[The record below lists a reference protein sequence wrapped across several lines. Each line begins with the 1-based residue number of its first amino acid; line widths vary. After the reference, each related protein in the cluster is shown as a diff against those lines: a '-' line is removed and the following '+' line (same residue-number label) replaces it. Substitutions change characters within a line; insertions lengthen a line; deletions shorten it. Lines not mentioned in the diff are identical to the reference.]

1 MASHTGAGRRG
12 FTLIELLVVLA
23 ILALLMTVAVPR
35 YFHSIDQSKET
46 ILKENL
52 RITRSAIDSFY
63 GDNGRYPQ
71 SLDELVERGYL
82 RSLPVDPVTES
93 VATWIVVPAADG
105 KGVFDLHS
113 GAAGTARSG
122 IALQYL

>member
-82 RSLPVDPVTES
+82 RNLPIDPVTES
-93 VATWIVVPAADG
+93 PATWIVVPAADG
-105 KGVFDLHS
+105 NGVFDLHS
-113 GAAGTARSG
+113 GAPGAARSG
-122 IALQYL
+122 IALRYL